1 MTDSVP
7 SPPPIDLPPLTILR
21 FFAAMWVVFHH
32 QQVYWPWPSV
42 HGIESVKTILEHG
55 NTGVKIFFI
64 LSGFILTFVYQR
76 KGVRS
81 MRSFLVARFA
91 RIYPLYLVGLALSIP
106 SLFLID
112 LPGQVRISG
121 AAVGAG
127 TILAKGLSVLL
138 LLQAWIPV
146 ASNFWNGVSWSLS
159 AEAFFYLCFPF
170 LLRSFLRLPARWI
183 PVLLATLASIEV
195 VREYAVVATHDRMLL
210 SFLYFNPVLRMAD
223 FATGVLVGVV
233 HARGWRLSPWW
244 ALAAVGCLLV
254 GNGLVAEVVAA
265 RVLLVH
271 AGAAALVL
279 SLAFTPRSS
288 DSIWIRTGVLL
299 GQASYAVYLIHQ
311 PLAYLYNTAL
321 VKIFGT
327 DPPYLSY
334 LAFLVVVATLLYTFV
349 ESPAREWIRRRFS

>member
-1 MTDSVP
+1 VTDSVP

-21 FFAAMWVVFHH
+21 FFAALWVVFHH

-42 HGIESVKTILEHG
+42 HGVESVKTILEHG

-81 MRSFLVARFA
+81 MRGFLVARFA

-112 LPGQVRISG
+112 LPEQVRLSG
-121 AAVGAG
+121 AALGTG
-127 TILAKGLSVLL
+127 TILAKGLAVLL
-138 LLQAWIPV
+138 LLQAWIPA

-170 LLRSFLRLPARWI
+170 LLRNFLRMPSRWI
-183 PVLLATLASIEV
+183 PVLLALLASIEV
-195 VREYAVVATHDRMLL
+195 AREYVVVGTTDRMLL

-223 FATGVLVGVV
+223 FATGVLIGVV
-233 HARGWRLSPWW
+233 YARGGRLSPWW
-244 ALAAVGCLLV
+244 ALAAAGCLV
-254 GNGLVAEVVAA
+254 AGNSLLAHVVAA

-271 AGAAALVL
+271 AGSAALVL

-288 DSIWIRTGVLL
+288 ESLWIRTGVLL

-311 PLAYLYNTAL
+311 PLAYLYNTAV

-334 LAFLVVVATLLYTFV
+334 LAVLVATSAILYTFV